1 MKARGARKRLIE
13 YVAKAARTPFQWGK
27 HDCALFAAGAVKA
40 QTGKDPARGLRGRY
54 STVSGAMKHLRKL
67 GYTSLGDLAGAQF
80 QEIPPAFAQVGD
92 IAVVHDDAA
101 TEALGVVQGERIYV
115 LRPDGLGLVP
125 LMSARRA
132 FRV

>member
-1 MKARGARKRLIE
+1 MKPTGSRKRLIA
-13 YVAKAARTPFQWGK
+13 YVSGAARTPFEWGR

-40 QTGKDPARGLRGRY
+40 QTGKDPACGLRGQYR
-54 STVSGAMKHLRKL
+54 TAAGAMKHLRKL
-67 GYTSLGDLAGAQF
+67 GYTSLGDLIGAQF
-80 QEIPPAFAQVGD
+80 REVSPAFAQVGD
-92 IAVVHDDAA
+92 LAVVHDDMA

-125 LMSARRA
+125 LTEARRA

>member
-1 MKARGARKRLIE
+1 MKTRGARKRLIE
-13 YVAKAARTPFQWGK
+13 YVSKAARTPFEWGT

-54 STVSGAMKHLRKL
+54 STAAGAMKHLRKL
-67 GYTSLGDLAGAQF
+67 GYDRIEDLAAERLE
-80 QEIPPAFAQVGD
+80 EISPAFAQVGD
-92 IAVVHDDAA
+92 LAVLDGDG
-101 TEALGVVQGERIYV
+101 EIGALGVVQGERIYV
-115 LRPDGLGLVP
+115 LHPDGLALMP